1 MALVLQYPLILSSQS
16 PRRQQLL
23 RESGFVFDIEIPD
36 IDETVDPV
44 WDLEDVAVNLAVQ
57 KAEAVMQRIPS
68 ADRIVLAADTIVAID
83 HDILGKPGNK
93 EEALSMLR
101 RMSGRVHEVFT
112 GVAFRGVLHRDILV
126 RSRVEFDV
134 LSESEMN
141 YYIDTCSPYDKA
153 GSYGVQEWLGHCKIK
168 WIEGSFTNIMGLPMH
183 EVYQTLRPLL
193 QVEL

>member
-1 MALVLQYPLILSSQS
+1 MALVLRYPLILSSQS

-23 RESGFVFDIEIPD
+23 RESGFVFDIQIPD
-36 IDETVDPV
+36 IDETVDPD
-44 WDLEDVAVNLAVQ
+44 WGLEDVAVNLAVQ
-57 KAEAVMQRIPS
+57 KAEAVMKRIPF
-68 ADRIVLAADTIVAID
+68 ADRIILAADTIVAID
-83 HDILGKPGNK
+83 NGILGKPGNK
-93 EEALSMLR
+93 DEALSMLR
-101 RMSGRVHEVFT
+101 QMSGRVHEVYT
-112 GVAFRGVLHRDILV
+112 GVAFRGVIHVDFFV

-134 LSESEMN
+134 LSETEME

-193 QVEL
+193 QIEL

>member
-126 RSRVEFDV
+126 RSRVDFDV

-153 GSYGVQEWLGHCKIK
+153 GSYGVQVWLGHCKIK

>member
-1 MALVLQYPLILSSQS
+1 MAFVLQYPLILSSQS

>member
-126 RSRVEFDV
+126 RSRVDFDV